1 MGICEFCDSKFGDRK
16 CYFCQK
22 RVCTSC
28 MTDDRTRCKRC
39 YVSKKRLSWKEIIK
53 KNKIIVGFVVFIWF
67 YAVFP
72 GPLIPGLHEGY
83 YVVFV
88 IAAIVCMIPLCLM
101 MFFWSIN
108 PPASDVK

>member
-1 MGICEFCDSKFGDRK
+1 
-16 CYFCQK
+16 
-22 RVCTSC
+22 
-28 MTDDRTRCKRC
+28 MTDDRTRCKKC
-39 YVSKKRLSWKEIIK
+39 YVSKKRLSWKEIVK
-53 KNKIIVGFVVFIWF
+53 KNKIIVGFVIFIWF

-88 IAAIVCMIPLCLM
+88 IAAVVCMIPLCLM